1 MVRIHSPNDLS
12 NSFLTDVVVGILKKT
27 DGELFIH
34 SEIEWNSDKKYAF
47 LLNFRYFRDPVVTHK
62 VVKAREE
69 YIKKVKE
76 KANKEWNQT

>member
-1 MVRIHSPNDLS
+1 MPILLS
-12 NSFLTDVVVGILKKT
+12 
-27 DGELFIH
+27 
-34 SEIEWNSDKKYAF
+34 
-47 LLNFRYFRDPVVTHK
+47 FRYFRDPVVTNK